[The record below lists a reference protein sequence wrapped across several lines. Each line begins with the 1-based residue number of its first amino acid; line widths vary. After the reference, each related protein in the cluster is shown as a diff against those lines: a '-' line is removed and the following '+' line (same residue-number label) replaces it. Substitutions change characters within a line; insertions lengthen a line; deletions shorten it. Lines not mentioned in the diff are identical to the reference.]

1 MSEWSNE
8 HDWKSCDVKAS
19 AGSNPVLCARWS
31 DSIFTHRNFKRNCN
45 SELIIGRSIFP
56 TSTFVLWEPY
66 ILMNVKLHYQ
76 AVASLIPL
84 RILRHLWELY
94 IINRPFVKLLR
105 NYWPIRRSF
114 FYSHFEIRPVKV
126 QTFCIFILIVEKLR
140 LKQIFKLNDNFLWNI
155 FILLFE
161 IFICGKIILW

>member
-45 SELIIGRSIFP
+45 SEFIIGRSIFP

-66 ILMNVKLHYQ
+66 I
-76 AVASLIPL
+76 
-84 RILRHLWELY
+84 
-94 IINRPFVKLLR
+94 INRPFVKLLC
-105 NYWPIRRSF
+105 N
-114 FYSHFEIRPVKV
+114 
-126 QTFCIFILIVEKLR
+126 C
-140 LKQIFKLNDNFLWNI
+140 
-155 FILLFE
+155 
-161 IFICGKIILW
+161 